1 MADTNGRRA
10 ALLTALEGRSYIV
23 RNGSGAMALKIVM
36 FSDYICPFCYVGFET
51 MRRLKPEFDFDLE
64 WRGFQ
69 IHPEWPAEGIPI
81 DKALETVAPT
91 SRVALWKRISAMAEA
106 VGFSMKPPTVLTNS
120 RAALAATEFARE
132 SGRDEAL
139 EERIYRAY
147 FNEGVNIGDAE
158 TVARLAAEA
167 GLDSGEVADAIKS
180 PKYEMRLKNNSLA
193 AHQRGVSGV
202 PTFFFGEF
210 PLVGAQSPN
219 AVRTILKRAT
229 EKFAS

>member
-1 MADTNGRRA
+1 
-10 ALLTALEGRSYIV
+10 
-23 RNGSGAMALKIVM
+23 MALKIVM

-51 MRRLKPEFDFDLE
+51 IRRLKPEFDFQFE

-69 IHPEWPAEGIPI
+69 IHPDWPAEGVPA
-81 DKALETVAPT
+81 DKLREMGDAA
-91 SRVALWKRISAMAEA
+91 SRQATWQRISAMADA
-106 VGFSMKPPTVLTNS
+106 VGFSMKPPAVLTNS

-147 FNEGVNIGDAE
+147 FNDGDNIGDAGV
-158 TVARLAAEA
+158 VARLAGEV
-167 GLDSGEVADAIKS
+167 GLDAGEVADAIKS

-202 PTFFFGEF
+202 PTFFIGEY
-210 PLVGAQSPN
+210 PLVGAQSVD
-219 AVRTILKRAT
+219 AMRAIIKRAT
-229 EKFAS
+229 ERFAS

>member
-1 MADTNGRRA
+1 
-10 ALLTALEGRSYIV
+10 
-23 RNGSGAMALKIVM
+23 MALKIVM

-51 MRRLKPEFDFDLE
+51 MRRLKPEFDFQLE

-69 IHPEWPAEGIPI
+69 IHPDWPTEGIPA
-81 DKALETVAPT
+81 DKAREAGDAV
-91 SRVALWKRISAMAEA
+91 SRQALWKRISAMAEA
-106 VGFSMKPPTVLTNS
+106 VGFSMKPPAVLTNS

-147 FNEGVNIGDAE
+147 FNDGENIGDAGI
-158 TVARLAAEA
+158 VARLAGEA
-167 GLDSGEVADAIKS
+167 GLDAREVADAIKS

-202 PTFFFGEF
+202 PTFFIGEY
-210 PLVGAQSPN
+210 PLVGAQSLD
-219 AVRTILKRAT
+219 ATRAILQRAT
-229 EKFAS
+229 ERFAS

>member
-1 MADTNGRRA
+1 
-10 ALLTALEGRSYIV
+10 
-23 RNGSGAMALKIVM
+23 MALKIVM

-51 MRRLKPEFDFDLE
+51 IRRLKPEFDFQLE

-69 IHPEWPAEGIPI
+69 IHPDWPAEGIPA
-81 DKALETVAPT
+81 DKLREAGDGA
-91 SRVALWKRISAMAEA
+91 SRQALWERISAMAGA

-147 FNEGVNIGDAE
+147 FNNGENIGDRSV
-158 TVARLAAEA
+158 VARLAGEA
-167 GLDSGEVADAIKS
+167 GLDAGEVADAIKS

-193 AHQRGVSGV
+193 ANNRGVSGV
-202 PTFFFGEF
+202 PTFFIGEY
-210 PLVGAQSPN
+210 PLVGAQSLD
-219 AVRTILKRAT
+219 AMRAILKRAT
-229 EKFAS
+229 ERFAS